1 VKLKSILKTSVASAA
16 LLAVAVPVTSTSAVA
31 GIKNGNDNALTVSGH
46 INRSLVYIDDGTYEQ
61 LNHVDGGTANS
72 RMRFIVSG
80 SLTDTLSIG
89 GTYEM
94 NMANSNDLA
103 GMDLSAGTSTVND
116 REDAGG
122 DTAFGVRQANISFA
136 HKAAGSLTIGQSTQP
151 NNNGVSAWGGNNIGT
166 GGLSHSGDTEFLD
179 TSSLASPAAG
189 IAETGITAAGQFGMF
204 DGGRQDGIK
213 YSLPG
218 GLPFSGNL
226 MLEQG
231 GNVNFGLNWAGE
243 LAGVGV
249 KASGAMTM
257 TSATST
263 TVESNQHVGV
273 ALSHSSGLGLT
284 VRYGWEETKAA
295 QGFDGKGRMIGLSY
309 QTKDM
314 TSLGTTHMRFQYGE
328 NEDMSQAGDEASR
341 YGIHV
346 VQKLPAGTSVH
357 IGFEEAEYERLT
369 NKNYDDVSSFIA
381 GAMIN
386 F

>member
-31 GIKNGNDNALTVSGH
+31 GVKNGNDNALTISGH
-46 INRSLVYIDDGTYEQ
+46 INRSIVYIEDGTYEE

-103 GMDLSAGTSTVND
+103 NMSLSAGTNVSVD
-116 REDAGG
+116 RETAGG
-122 DTAFGVRQANISFA
+122 DSAFAVRQANISFA

-151 NNNGVSAWGGNNIGT
+151 NNNGGSAWGGNNIGT

-179 TSSLASPAAG
+179 NTDTLT
-189 IAETGITAAGQFGMF
+189 ETAITAAGQFGMF

-213 YSLPG
+213 YTLPG
-218 GLPFSGNL
+218 GLPFSGS
-226 MLEQG
+226 MMAEQG
-231 GNVNFGLNWAGE
+231 GNINFGLNWAGE
-243 LAGVGV
+243 LAGIGV
-249 KASGAMTM
+249 KAWGAMTDI
-257 TSATST
+257 SSTST

-273 ALSHSSGLGLT
+273 AFNHSSGLGLL
-284 VRYGWEETKAA
+284 VRYGWEEAKAA
-295 QGFDGKGRMIGLSY
+295 QAFDGEGQMIAVSY

-328 NEDMSQAGDEASR
+328 NEDMGQAGDEASR

-346 VQKLPAGTSVH
+346 VQKMPAGTSIH
-357 IGFEEAEYERLT
+357 IGFEEAEYERT
-369 NKNYDDVSSFIA
+369 GNKNYDDVSSFIA

>member
-1 VKLKSILKTSVASAA
+1 VKEIKVKLKSILKTSVASAA

-31 GIKNGNDNALTVSGH
+31 GVKNGNDNALTISGH
-46 INRSLVYIDDGTYEQ
+46 INRSIVYIDDGTNEE
-61 LNHVDGGTANS
+61 LMHVDGGTANS

-80 SLTDTLSIG
+80 SLTDSLSIG

-103 GMDLSAGTSTVND
+103 NMDLSEGTNAIFD

-122 DTAFGVRQANISFA
+122 DSAFAVRQANISFA
-136 HKAAGSLTIGQSTQP
+136 HKAAGSLTIGQSTEP
-151 NNNGVSAWGGNNIGT
+151 DNNGVSAWGGNNIGT
-166 GGLSHSGDTEFLD
+166 GGLSHSGDTEFID
-179 TSSLASPAAG
+179 NTAPG
-189 IAETGITAAGQFGMF
+189 TETAITAAGQFGMF
-204 DGGRQDGIK
+204 DGGRTDGIK

-231 GNVNFGLNWAGE
+231 GNLNWGLNWAGE
-243 LAGVGV
+243 LAGIGV
-249 KASGAMTM
+249 KASGAMTLS
-257 TSATST
+257 SATST
-263 TVESNQHVGV
+263 TVESTQHVGI
-273 ALSHSSGLGLT
+273 ALNHPSGLGLT

-295 QGFDGKGRMIGLSY
+295 QAFDGEGQMIAVSY

-314 TSLGTTHMRFQYGE
+314 SALGTTHMRVMYGQ
-328 NEDMSQAGDEASR
+328 NEDMGQAGDEASR

-346 VQKLPAGTSVH
+346 VQKMPAGTSIH
-357 IGFEEAEYERLT
+357 IGFEEAEYERT
-369 NKNYDDVSSFIA
+369 GNKNYDDVSSFMA

>member
-1 VKLKSILKTSVASAA
+1 MVKLKSILKTSVASAA
-16 LLAVAVPVTSTSAVA
+16 LLAVAAPVTSTSAIA
-31 GIKNGNDNALTVSGH
+31 GVKNGNDNALTISGH
-46 INRSLVYIDDGTYEQ
+46 INRSLVYIDDGTSEE
-61 LNHVDGGTANS
+61 LMNVDGGTANS

-80 SLTDTLSIG
+80 SLTDSLSIG

-94 NMANSNDLA
+94 NMANSRDLA
-103 GMDLSAGTSTVND
+103 NMDLSEGSNAGID
-116 REDAGG
+116 REDAGS
-122 DTAFGVRQANISFA
+122 DSNFAVRQANISFA

-166 GGLSHSGDTEFLD
+166 GGLSHSGDTEFVD
-179 TSSLASPAAG
+179 NTDATT
-189 IAETGITAAGQFGMF
+189 ETTITAAGQFGMF

-218 GLPFSGNL
+218 GLPFSGNI

-231 GNVNFGLNWAGE
+231 GNINWGLNWAGE

-263 TVESNQHVGV
+263 TVESNQHVGI
-273 ALSHSSGLGLT
+273 ALNHPSGMGLT

-295 QGFDGKGRMIGLSY
+295 QAFDANGRMIAVSY

-314 TSLGTTHMRFQYGE
+314 SALGTTHMRVMYGQ
-328 NEDMSQAGDEASR
+328 NEDMSQAGDEATR
-341 YGIHV
+341 YGVHV
-346 VQKLPAGTSVH
+346 VQKMPAGTSVH
-357 IGFEEAEYERLT
+357 IGFEEAEYERIST
-369 NKNYDDVSSFIA
+369 KTYDDVSSFIA

>member
-1 VKLKSILKTSVASAA
+1 MKLKSILKTSVASAA

-31 GIKNGNDNALTVSGH
+31 GVKNGNDNALTISGH
-46 INRSLVYIDDGTYEQ
+46 VTRSIVYIDDGTTEE
-61 LNHVDGGTANS
+61 LMHVDGGTANS

-103 GMDLSAGTSTVND
+103 NMDLSAGTNAVND

-122 DTAFGVRQANISFA
+122 DSAFAVRQANISFA

-151 NNNGVSAWGGNNIGT
+151 NNNGGSAWGGNNIGT

-179 TSSLASPAAG
+179 NTDTLT
-189 IAETGITAAGQFGMF
+189 ETAITAAGQFGMF

-213 YSLPG
+213 YTLPG
-218 GLPFSGNL
+218 GLPFSGS
-226 MLEQG
+226 MMAEQG
-231 GNVNFGLNWAGE
+231 GNINFGLNWAGE
-243 LAGVGV
+243 LAGIGV
-249 KASGAMTM
+249 KAWGAMTDI
-257 TSATST
+257 SSTST

-273 ALSHSSGLGLT
+273 AFNHSSGLGLL

-295 QGFDGKGRMIGLSY
+295 QAFDGQGQMIAVSY

-328 NEDMSQAGDEASR
+328 NEDMGQAGDEASR

-346 VQKLPAGTSVH
+346 VQKMPAGTSIH
-357 IGFEEAEYERLT
+357 IGFEEAEYERT
-369 NKNYDDVSSFIA
+369 GNKNYDDVSSFIA

>member
-16 LLAVAVPVTSTSAVA
+16 LLAVAAPVTSTSAIA
-31 GIKNGNDNALTVSGH
+31 GVKNGNDNALTISGH
-46 INRSLVYIDDGTYEQ
+46 INRSIVYIDDGTNEQ
-61 LNHVDGGTANS
+61 LMHVDGGTANS

-80 SLTDTLSIG
+80 SLTDSLSIG

-94 NMANSNDLA
+94 NMTNSNDLA
-103 GMDLSAGTSTVND
+103 NMDLSEGSNAVNN

-122 DTAFGVRQANISFA
+122 DTNFAVRQANISFA

-151 NNNGVSAWGGNNIGT
+151 NNNAGSAWGGNNIGT

-179 TSSLASPAAG
+179 NTAPLT
-189 IAETGITAAGQFGMF
+189 ETALTAAGQFGMF

-231 GNVNFGLNWAGE
+231 GNINWGLNWAGE
-243 LAGVGV
+243 MAGVGV
-249 KASGAMTM
+249 SAWGAMTM

-263 TVESNQHVGV
+263 TVESNQHVGM
-273 ALSHSSGLGLT
+273 ALTHGSGLGLT

-295 QGFDGKGRMIGLSY
+295 QGYDGDGRMIAVSY

-314 TSLGTTHMRFQYGE
+314 SSLGSTHMRVQYGQ
-328 NEDMSQAGDEASR
+328 NEDMSQAGDEATR

-346 VQKLPAGTSVH
+346 VQKMPAGTSVH
-357 IGFEEAEYERLT
+357 IGFEEAEYERLA

>member
-46 INRSLVYIDDGTYEQ
+46 INRSIVHIDDGTYEE

-80 SLTDTLSIG
+80 SLTDTMSIG

-103 GMDLSAGTSTVND
+103 NMSLSAGTNVSVD
-116 REDAGG
+116 RETAGG
-122 DTAFGVRQANISFA
+122 DTAWGVRQANISFA
-136 HKAAGSLTIGQSTQP
+136 HKGAGSLTIGQSTQP

-166 GGLSHSGDTEFLD
+166 GGLSHSGDTEFIDNTD
-179 TSSLASPAAG
+179 TLN
-189 IAETGITAAGQFGMF
+189 ETGITAAGQFGMF

-295 QGFDGKGRMIGLSY
+295 QGFDGNGRMFAVSY
-309 QTKDM
+309 QTKNM
-314 TSLGTTHMRFQYGE
+314 TTLGSTHMRVMYGE

-346 VQKLPAGTSVH
+346 VQKMPAGTSVH

>member
-31 GIKNGNDNALTVSGH
+31 GVKNGNDNALTISGH
-46 INRSLVYIDDGTYEQ
+46 VTRSIVYIDDGTTEE
-61 LNHVDGGTANS
+61 LMHVDGGTANS

-103 GMDLSAGTSTVND
+103 NMDLSEGTNVSVD
-116 REDAGG
+116 RDTAGG
-122 DTAFGVRQANISFA
+122 DSTFAVRQANISFA

-151 NNNGVSAWGGNNIGT
+151 NNNGGSAWGGNNIGT

-179 TSSLASPAAG
+179 NTDTLT
-189 IAETGITAAGQFGMF
+189 ETAITAAGQFGMF
-204 DGGRQDGIK
+204 DGGRADGIR

-218 GLPFSGNL
+218 GLPFSGSL
-226 MLEQG
+226 MAEQG
-231 GNVNFGLNWAGE
+231 GNINFGLNWAGE
-243 LAGVGV
+243 LAGIGV
-249 KASGAMTM
+249 KAWGAMTDI
-257 TSATST
+257 SSTST

-273 ALSHSSGLGLT
+273 AFNHSSGLGLL
-284 VRYGWEETKAA
+284 VRYGWEEAKAA
-295 QGFDGKGRMIGLSY
+295 QAFDGEGQMIAVSY
-309 QTKDM
+309 QTRDM